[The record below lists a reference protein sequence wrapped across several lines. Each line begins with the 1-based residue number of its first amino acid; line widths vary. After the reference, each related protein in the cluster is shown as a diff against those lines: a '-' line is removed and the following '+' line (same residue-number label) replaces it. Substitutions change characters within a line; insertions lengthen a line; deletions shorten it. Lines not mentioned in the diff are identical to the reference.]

1 VTFFL
6 DHANEA
12 EPRLDA
18 MLFALASEF
27 RPTSR
32 HDAEGTLDHLAMRV
46 TPGAVVPSRDDL
58 LAIAADFEAAE
69 SGGPDDVLI
78 DHVLVRRRGHPM
90 LLAAVVNEAARR
102 AGLATQILAGKAA
115 WVVSELAT
123 EPTVFVDPARH
134 ASWPQPGTPPH
145 LLRRLCPHQVSFAV
159 LAQLGHRYASRGDPA
174 RAVKA
179 RELQLELPLC
189 AELRSNVEYEH
200 RRLQA
205 LFN

>member
-1 VTFFL
+1 MTFFL

-32 HDAEGTLDHLAMRV
+32 HDAEGTLDRMAMRV
-46 TPGAVVPSRDDL
+46 TPGAELPTRDDV
-58 LAIAADFEAAE
+58 LAIAEDFEATEA
-69 SGGPDDVLI
+69 GGPDEVLI

-102 AGLATQILAGKAA
+102 AGLATQILAGKDA
-115 WVVSELAT
+115 WVVSDLAT

-134 ASWPQPGTPPH
+134 ASWPAPGTPPH

-159 LAQLGHRYASRGDPA
+159 LAQLGHRYASRGDPV

-189 AELRSNVEYEH
+189 AELRESIEYEH
-200 RRLQA
+200 RRLEA
-205 LFN
+205 RFN